1 MLCAEN
7 LKTVCFTKVKRN
19 IINPNLACQ
28 CVPEGI
34 KTGEWPCLSVGARVA
49 QEVVKHQ
56 SGQRLLHQLAV
67 WRVKDQE
74 AKVIQTEALV

>member
-7 LKTVCFTKVKRN
+7 LKTVCFTKVQHN
-19 IINPNLACQ
+19 IINPNLACE
-28 CVPEGI
+28 CVPEGV
-34 KTGEWPCLSVGARVA
+34 KTCKWSCLSVGARVA
-49 QEVVKHQ
+49 QEVIKHQ

-67 WRVKDQE
+67 RRVKDQV